1 MIYIHSQKKTAAG
14 IASKMQDDQTFIKII
29 ILDSKPTLPYTA
41 MKQTKRITTMSSP
54 NISLVNSP
62 KKRIKL
68 TVDKTPE
75 TQQSPAEYALSI
87 FKDNGFHAEKV
98 VEDAKAKFQTPT
110 PQMIQAYT
118 LEVTQAVRDGDLA
131 KVEELYEQG
140 AFLDCC
146 NRFGNRL
153 VHIACRRQHENIV
166 QYLLEEVKVSIH
178 VVDELNRTPLHDA
191 CWTSE
196 PNFGIV
202 ELLLRFAPEHMLV
215 PDSRGHTPFDYAR
228 KAHHGK
234 WIQFLSKR
242 KSMLRPKEAEQ

>member
-1 MIYIHSQKKTAAG
+1 
-14 IASKMQDDQTFIKII
+14 
-29 ILDSKPTLPYTA
+29 
-41 MKQTKRITTMSSP
+41 MKQTKRLAATPCPKNLLLINSP
-54 NISLVNSP
+54 N
-62 KKRIKL
+62 KRIKL
-68 TVDKTPE
+68 AVEEEEAISE
-75 TQQSPAEYALSI
+75 TLSPTEYALSV

-98 VEDAKAKFQTPT
+98 VQDAKAKFQTPT
-110 PQMIQAYT
+110 PEMIQAYT
-118 LEVTQAVRDGDLA
+118 MEATRAVREGDLA

-140 AFLDCC
+140 ALLDCC

-153 VHIACRRQHENIV
+153 VHIACRRQHEHIV
-166 QYLLEEVKVSIH
+166 LFLLEQVKVSIH

-202 ELLLRFAPEHMLV
+202 ELLLRFAPEHMLL

-234 WIQFLSKR
+234 WIQFLSNR
-242 KSMLRPKEAEQ
+242 KSMLRPKDASEQQ